1 MNDFKILFPLVLWLF
16 CSLELADSQ
25 PNCTNVNN
33 LDPCNGNTT
42 NFCPKSITCAC
53 VDQKPF
59 CQCQNSRG
67 KWGEYWY
74 MGTKCEQ
81 AWNTLDLVLVAVLP
95 GLALTLIVAVT
106 MQTVYYCKNKKSRQ
120 SGGGDPQEQHN
131 AAFLSDQRVQSL
143 QMAHAKASGPTQSQ
157 FPTRSFSFMTR
168 GATEE
173 ISYPSPSYGQYDSRP
188 PGRPQVDYLARNAGP
203 PRQQQP
209 QVGFG
214 SPGVP
219 KPDYL
224 QGERHPMAYPSAKP
238 EQPFRISRAQMVP
251 LY

>member
-1 MNDFKILFPLVLWLF
+1 LFLFSISADNRQLAAKQVARSYLTPAGGILKEAPW
-16 CSLELADSQ
+16 A
-25 PNCTNVNN
+25 NCTNVNN

-157 FPTRSFSFMTR
+157 FPTRSFR
-168 GATEE
+168 
-173 ISYPSPSYGQYDSRP
+173 
-188 PGRPQVDYLARNAGP
+188 
-203 PRQQQP
+203 
-209 QVGFG
+209 
-214 SPGVP
+214 
-219 KPDYL
+219 
-224 QGERHPMAYPSAKP
+224 
-238 EQPFRISRAQMVP
+238 
-251 LY
+251 